1 MIQYCRYCIHMIC
14 GDANYC
20 DEYQSCKTEAQVK
33 ATNRCGWF
41 EFCEI
46 DALGENPEP
55 YRPRGEKPEML
66 AGIGMAVMLVLIVMV
81 GGMIG

>member
-20 DEYQSCKTEAQVK
+20 EEYQTCKTEAQIK
-33 ATNRCGWF
+33 AVNRCGRF

-55 YRPRGEKPEML
+55 YRPRGEKPEMP
-66 AGIGMAVMLVLIVMV
+66 GRQMTMFD
-81 GGMIG
+81 GGEMDADTP